1 MSSANAESGYFDRAM
16 PSAPPE
22 NLHGLLDTMKRAAAA
37 LREAEIEFL
46 LGGGLAIWARG
57 GPPTDHDVDLYVRE
71 ADALRAL
78 DVLVDA
84 GFREDRPP
92 EDWLYKA
99 WDDEKLVDLIFRPAG
114 GPIEDAHFERATRME
129 VNAQRLDVA
138 SIDDVLVTKL
148 LAMTEQEPDY
158 RSILEVARSLREQVD
173 WKDVEARTKQSPFAR
188 AFFTLGEGLGIVE
201 RRTVLRPAHAS

>member
-1 MSSANAESGYFDRAM
+1 VNAEYGYPDQAM
-16 PSAPPE
+16 PSAPPD
-22 NLHGLLDTMKRAAAA
+22 NFHDLLGTMKRAAAA
-37 LREAEIEFL
+37 LREAEIDFL
-46 LGGGLAIWARG
+46 VGGGLAIWARG

-71 ADALRAL
+71 EDALRSLEA
-78 DVLVDA
+78 LVDA

-99 WDDEKLVDLIFRPAG
+99 WDGDNLVDLIFRPAG
-114 GPIEDAHFERATRME
+114 GSIEDAHFERATLME
-129 VNAQRLDVA
+129 VNAQRVLVA

-173 WKDVEARTKQSPFAR
+173 WNDVEARTKKSPFAR

-201 RRTVLRPAHAS
+201 RRTVLRPAHVS

>member
-1 MSSANAESGYFDRAM
+1 M
-16 PSAPPE
+16 PSAPPQ
-22 NLHGLLDTMKRAAAA
+22 NFPDLLGTMKRAAAT
-37 LREAEIEFL
+37 LREAEIDFL

-71 ADALRAL
+71 DDALRAL
-78 DVLVDA
+78 DALVKA

-99 WDDEKLVDLIFRPAG
+99 WDDGNLVDLIFRPAG
-114 GPIEDAHFERATRME
+114 GSIETAHFERATMME
-129 VNAQRLDVA
+129 VNAQRLLVA

-173 WKDVEARTKQSPFAR
+173 WNDVEARTKESPFAR
-188 AFFTLGEGLGIVE
+188 AFFTLGEGLGIIE
-201 RRTVLRPAHAS
+201 RRTVLRPVHVS

>member
-1 MSSANAESGYFDRAM
+1 M
-16 PSAPPE
+16 PSAQPE
-22 NLHGLLDTMKRAAAA
+22 NFHGLLSTMKRTAAA

-71 ADALRAL
+71 EDAERAL
-78 DVLVDA
+78 EALGAA
-84 GFREDRPP
+84 GFREERPP

-99 WDDEKLVDLIFRPAG
+99 WDGEHLVDLIFRPAG
-114 GPIEDAHFERATRME
+114 GPIDDGHFERATAME
-129 VNAQRLDVA
+129 VNAQRLLVA

-158 RSILEVARSLREQVD
+158 RSILEVARALREQVD
-173 WKDVEARTKQSPFAR
+173 WNDVEARTKRSPFAR

-201 RRTVLRPAHAS
+201 RRTVLRPAHVP